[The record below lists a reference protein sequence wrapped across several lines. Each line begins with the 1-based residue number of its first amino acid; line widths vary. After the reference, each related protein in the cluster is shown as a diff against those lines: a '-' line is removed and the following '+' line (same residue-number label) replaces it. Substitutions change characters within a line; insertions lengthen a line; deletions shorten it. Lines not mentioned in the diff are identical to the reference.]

1 MHDLWRVL
9 DREQPAIG
17 IFFSL
22 QPPTKETLAEAVSAG
37 FYTHKMNQQQYPKL
51 QLRTVKE
58 LMEGKGIE
66 RPSNV
71 AAVDETF
78 KKAPE
83 SKKKLGHQKEFGM

>member
-1 MHDLWRVL
+1 M
-9 DREQPAIG
+9 E
-17 IFFSL
+17 
-22 QPPTKETLAEAVSAG
+22 AEAASVG
-37 FYTHKMNQQQYPKL
+37 FYVHKTNAQQYPKL

-58 LMEGKGIE
+58 LMEGKGLE

-83 SKKKLGHQKEFGM
+83 SKKKHGQQKEFGL